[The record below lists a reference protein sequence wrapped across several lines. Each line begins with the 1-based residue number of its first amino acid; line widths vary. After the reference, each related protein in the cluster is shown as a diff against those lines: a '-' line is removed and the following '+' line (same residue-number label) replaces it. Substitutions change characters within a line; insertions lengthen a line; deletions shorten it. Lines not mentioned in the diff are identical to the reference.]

1 MSTLGNILWILLG
14 GGFFIFVFYLIGG
27 VVLCLTIIGIPFGM
41 QCIKLSVL
49 GLMPFGHKIV
59 YQKSAPGCLS
69 TLMNMIWI
77 IFGGLELAL
86 THLIFAVLCA
96 ITIIGIP
103 FAKQHFKLLSLALTP
118 FGREVQPISGQNN

>member
-1 MSTLGNILWILLG
+1 MSALGNILWIFLG
-14 GGFFIFVFYLIGG
+14 GGLFIFLFYLIGG

-49 GLMPFGHKIV
+49 GLMPFGQKIV
-59 YQKSAPGCLS
+59 FKESGPGCLS
-69 TLMNMIWI
+69 TLMNIIWI
-77 IFGGLELAL
+77 LFGGLELAL

-103 FAKQHFKLLSLALTP
+103 FARQHVKLLSLALTP
-118 FGREVQPISGQNN
+118 FGREVRQIKLD